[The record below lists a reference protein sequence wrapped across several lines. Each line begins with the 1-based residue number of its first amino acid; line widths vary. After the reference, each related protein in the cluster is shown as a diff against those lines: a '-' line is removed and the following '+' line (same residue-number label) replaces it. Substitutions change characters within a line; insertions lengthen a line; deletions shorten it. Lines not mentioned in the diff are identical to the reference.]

1 MEVLACLR
9 EKLDIITID
18 QGMGS
23 EIINDIFEGGLA
35 SDGFLTSEWLAETVM
50 HVDLTLVL
58 AVLIA
63 FLDDLHQVLLLLLW
77 QSLHIHWL
85 FLLQFLQDLLEDLF
99 VFGRVEDLHQRHVR
113 WDLYFLI
120 LKDELLAGDLV
131 ILIL

>member
-77 QSLHIHWL
+77 QSLHIH
-85 FLLQFLQDLLEDLF
+85 
-99 VFGRVEDLHQRHVR
+99 
-113 WDLYFLI
+113 
-120 LKDELLAGDLV
+120 
-131 ILIL
+131 